1 MGSTNRKW
9 RYARELRRNMTPF
22 EKRLWQHLRKG
33 RVEEYRFLRQYVVS
47 FEERTGGAWFFILDF
62 YCPEVR
68 LGIELDGKHHRFQQ
82 EYDNW
87 RDALIRS
94 KNIRILRFENS
105 ELLNLEHVIS
115 QISAALNEQITPP
128 CSPEQSEGE

>member
-1 MGSTNRKW
+1 
-9 RYARELRRNMTPF
+9 
-22 EKRLWQHLRKG
+22 
-33 RVEEYRFLRQYVVS
+33 
-47 FEERTGGAWFFILDF
+47 LDF

-87 RDALIRS
+87 RDALIRTQ
-94 KNIRILRFENS
+94 NIRILRFENS
-105 ELLNLEHVIS
+105 ALLNLEHVIT

-128 CSPEQSEGE
+128 CEETRSVDE

>member
-1 MGSTNRKW
+1 MGNTNRKW

-22 EKRLWQHLRKG
+22 EKQLWQHLRKG
-33 RVEEYRFLRQYVVS
+33 RIENYRFLRQYVVS
-47 FEERTGGAWFFILDF
+47 FEESTAGAWFFILDF

-82 EYDNW
+82 DYDNW
-87 RDALIRS
+87 RDALIRT

-105 ELLNLEHVIS
+105 ALLNLEHVIS
-115 QISAALNEQITPP
+115 QISTALKEQITPP
-128 CSPEQSEGE
+128 YEETRSVDE